1 MKESELVRLR
11 EQISNLHSL
20 FVLSMMM
27 TESRD
32 EDEILSLAVTSV
44 ASLGP
49 CHVEGAYLPAA
60 GPSGVPEF
68 RQVELENAGSAAQ
81 VQSGLTRFRQPPGR
95 PRKALTS
102 ALAALGADDGPV
114 DVPGAPWG
122 RAFALRSLGGHW
134 GWLAVGAAAEPTADE
149 QFLLKVLAHQTGSAL
164 ENAALHRRERA
175 GATELRRVN
184 TELAS
189 VNEQLAATVADLER
203 TATIHE
209 ALTRV
214 SASGAGEEGIAATVH
229 DLTGYPVAVEDRF
242 GNLRAW
248 AGPGRPEPY
257 PKPDARKRVQLLR
270 RARRDGRP
278 MRDGDR
284 FFALAQPR
292 DEILGVLALVDPAGT
307 AGPSEAFALEHGAL
321 VLAAELSHLRGLGEM
336 ELRLRGDLVDDLC
349 SGTDDDSA
357 HTRAQAI
364 GYDLHRPHAVVVVQG
379 RGPGGWGVSPGQGRR
394 EPPADS
400 TGEALAR
407 AVEQAAAD
415 LEIGSLVGR
424 RSGAVVLLALSPPDR
439 WAELGEA
446 LAAEFPSGVVA
457 VGVGGGCDSPS
468 DFPRSTREAFVAL
481 SVRQAS
487 RRPAGV
493 TTYDSL
499 GIYRILAGGEHS
511 AEVEGFVRQ
520 WLGPLLD
527 YDAAHGAELV
537 KSLSTYLECGGN
549 YDETADGLA
558 IHRSTLR
565 YRLQRIR
572 EVSGHDLGDVDA
584 RFNLHAATRAWRVLG
599 L

>member
-1 MKESELVRLR
+1 MGERDSVRLR

-49 CHVEGAYLPAA
+49 CSTEGAYRPD
-60 GPSGVPEF
+60 
-68 RQVELENAGSAAQ
+68 LE
-81 VQSGLTRFRQPPGR
+81 RFRQPPGR
-95 PRKALTS
+95 KRKTVTAGL
-102 ALAALGADDGPV
+102 LALGPDDGPV
-114 DVPGAPWG
+114 DVSGAAWG
-122 RAFALRSLGGHW
+122 WAFALRSLGGHW
-134 GWLAVGAAAEPTADE
+134 GWLVVSAATEPTADE
-149 QFLLKVLAHQTGSAL
+149 QFLLKILAHQTGSAL

-184 TELAS
+184 SELAS
-189 VNEQLAATVADLER
+189 VNEQLAGTVVDLER
-203 TATIHE
+203 TAIIHE

-214 SASGAGEEGIAATVH
+214 SASGAGEEGIARTLFEV
-229 DLTGYPVAVEDRF
+229 TGYPVAVEDRF

-248 AGPGRPEPY
+248 AGPGLPDPY
-257 PKPDARKRVQLLR
+257 PKPDARKRASLLR
-270 RARRDGRP
+270 QARREARP

-292 DEILGVLALVDPAGT
+292 DEILGVLSLVDPDGS
-307 AGPSEAFALEHGAL
+307 AGPHDAFALEHGAL

-349 SGTDDDSA
+349 SGTDDESA
-357 HTRAQAI
+357 HARAQAI

-379 RGPGGWGVSPGQGRR
+379 RGK
-394 EPPADS
+394 A
-400 TGEALAR
+400 TGETLAR
-407 AVEQAAAD
+407 AVEQAAGE

-424 RSGAVVLLALSPPDR
+424 RQGAVVLLALNDQR
-439 WAELGEA
+439 WTELGEA
-446 LAAEFPSGVVA
+446 LGAAFPSAA
-457 VGVGGGCDSPS
+457 VSIGVGGRCDRPA
-468 DFPRSTREAFVAL
+468 DFPRSVREAFVAL
-481 SVRQAS
+481 GVRQAS
-487 RRPAGV
+487 RQPAGV

-499 GIYRILAGGEHS
+499 GIYRILAGGEHN
-511 AEVEGFVRQ
+511 AEVEGFVRE

-527 YDAAHGAELV
+527 YDSTHGAELV
-537 KSLSTYLECGGN
+537 KTLSTYLECGGN
-549 YDETADGLA
+549 YDETAEGLA

-572 EVSGHDLGDVDA
+572 EVSGLELSDVDA

>member
-1 MKESELVRLR
+1 MGEREVRAGAQAKPANLVRLR

-44 ASLGP
+44 GSLGP
-49 CHVEGAYLPAA
+49 CCTEGAYRPDF
-60 GPSGVPEF
+60 E
-68 RQVELENAGSAAQ
+68 
-81 VQSGLTRFRQPPGR
+81 RFRQPPGR
-95 PRKALTS
+95 KSKALT
-102 ALAALGADDGPV
+102 AALLALGPDDGPV
-114 DVPGAPWG
+114 DLSGAGWG

-134 GWLAVGAAAEPTADE
+134 GWLVVSAAAEPTADE
-149 QFLLKVLAHQTGSAL
+149 QFLLKILAHQTGSAL

-189 VNEQLAATVADLER
+189 VNEQLAGTVADLER

-214 SASGAGEEGIAATVH
+214 SASGAGEEGIARTLFEV
-229 DLTGYPVAVEDRF
+229 TGYPVAVEDRF

-248 AGPGRPEPY
+248 AGPGRPDPY
-257 PKPDARKRVQLLR
+257 PKPDARKRAHLLR
-270 RARRDGRP
+270 QARREARP

-292 DEILGVLALVDPAGT
+292 DEILGVLSLVDPEGT
-307 AGPSEAFALEHGAL
+307 AGPHDAFALEHGAL

-349 SGTDDDSA
+349 SGTDDESA
-357 HTRAQAI
+357 HARAQAI
-364 GYDLHRPHAVVVVQG
+364 GYDLHRPHAVAVVQG
-379 RGPGGWGVSPGQGRR
+379 RGK
-394 EPPADS
+394 A
-400 TGEALAR
+400 TGETLAR
-407 AVEQAAAD
+407 AVEQAATG

-424 RSGAVVLLALSPPDR
+424 RQGAVVLLALNNLR
-439 WAELGEA
+439 WNELGEA
-446 LAAEFPSGVVA
+446 LAREFPSGTVSI
-457 VGVGGGCDSPS
+457 GIGGRCERPS
-468 DFPRSTREAFVAL
+468 DFPRSVREAFVAL
-481 SVRQAS
+481 GVRQAS
-487 RRPAGV
+487 RQPAGA

-499 GIYRILAGGEHS
+499 GIYRILAGGEHN
-511 AEVEGFVRQ
+511 AEVEGFVRE

-527 YDAAHGAELV
+527 YDSAHGAELV
-537 KSLSTYLECGGN
+537 KTLSTYLECGGN

-572 EVSGHDLGDVDA
+572 EVSGLELSDVDA

>member
-1 MKESELVRLR
+1 MGEREVRTEAQVKPANVVRLR

-49 CHVEGAYLPAA
+49 CATEGAYRP
-60 GPSGVPEF
+60 
-68 RQVELENAGSAAQ
+68 AGSEPASQ
-81 VQSGLTRFRQPPGR
+81 DVERFREPPGR
-95 PRKALTS
+95 KRKALV
-102 ALAALGADDGPV
+102 AALLSLGGDDGPV
-114 DVPGAPWG
+114 DLPDGGWG
-122 RAFALRSLGGHW
+122 CAYALRSLGGHW
-134 GWLAVGAAAEPTADE
+134 GWLVVSAPAQPTPDE
-149 QFLLKVLAHQTGSAL
+149 QFLLKILAHQTGSAL

-175 GATELRRVN
+175 GAAELRRVN

-214 SASGAGEEGIAATVH
+214 SASGAGEEGIARTLFE
-229 DLTGYPVAVEDRF
+229 LTGFPVAVEDRF

-248 AGPGRPEPY
+248 AGPDRPDPY
-257 PKPDARKRVQLLR
+257 PKADARKRAHLLR
-270 RARRDGRP
+270 QARREGRP

-284 FFALAQPR
+284 LFALAQPR
-292 DEILGVLALVDPAGT
+292 DEILGVLALLDPEGT
-307 AGPSEAFALEHGAL
+307 AGPHDAFALEHGAL

-349 SGTDDDSA
+349 SGTDDESA
-357 HTRAQAI
+357 HARAQVI

-379 RGPGGWGVSPGQGRR
+379 RGKAS
-394 EPPADS
+394 
-400 TGEALAR
+400 GEALAR

-424 RSGAVVLLALSPPDR
+424 RQGAVVLLAHSLPGR
-439 WAELGEA
+439 WAEFGQA
-446 LAAEFPSGVVA
+446 LAVEFPSGVVS
-457 VGVGGGCDSPS
+457 VGVGGRCEAPS
-468 DFPRSTREAFVAL
+468 DFPRSVREAFVAL
-481 SVRQAS
+481 GVRQAS
-487 RRPAGV
+487 RQPAGV
-493 TTYDSL
+493 TTYESL
-499 GIYRILAGGEHS
+499 GIYRILAGGEHN
-511 AEVEGFVRQ
+511 AEVEAFVRE

-537 KSLSTYLECGGN
+537 KTLSTYLECGGN

-572 EVSGHDLGDVDA
+572 EVSGLDLSDVDA
-584 RFNLHAATRAWRVLG
+584 RFNLHAATRAWRVLS

>member
-1 MKESELVRLR
+1 MGERDTVRLR

-49 CHVEGAYLPAA
+49 CTTDGAYRPD
-60 GPSGVPEF
+60 
-68 RQVELENAGSAAQ
+68 LE
-81 VQSGLTRFRQPPGR
+81 RFREPAGKK
-95 PRKALTS
+95 RKALTT
-102 ALAALGADDGPV
+102 ALVALGADDGAV
-114 DVPGAPWG
+114 DVPGAAWG
-122 RAFALRSLGGHW
+122 WAYALRSLGGHW
-134 GWLAVGAAAEPTADE
+134 GWIVVSAAAPPTPDE
-149 QFLLKVLAHQTGSAL
+149 QFLLKILAHQTGSAL

-175 GATELRRVN
+175 GAAELRRVN
-184 TELAS
+184 TELGS

-214 SASGAGEEGIAATVH
+214 SASGAGEEGIARTVFE
-229 DLTGYPVAVEDRF
+229 LTGYPVAVEDRF

-248 AGPGRPEPY
+248 AGPDRPDPY
-257 PKPDARKRVQLLR
+257 PKPDARKRAHLLR
-270 RARRDGRP
+270 QARREARP

-284 FFALAQPR
+284 LFALAQPR
-292 DEILGVLALVDPAGT
+292 DEILGVLALLDPEGSAGVHD
-307 AGPSEAFALEHGAL
+307 AFALEHGAL

-349 SGTDDDSA
+349 SGTDDESA
-357 HTRAQAI
+357 HARAQAI

-379 RGPGGWGVSPGQGRR
+379 RG
-394 EPPADS
+394 AKA
-400 TGEALAR
+400 TGETLAR
-407 AVEQAAAD
+407 AVEHVAAE

-424 RSGAVVLLALSPPDR
+424 RQGAVVLLAHGLPGR
-439 WAELGEA
+439 WVAFAEA
-446 LAAEFPSGVVA
+446 LAAEFPSGTVSI
-457 VGVGGGCDSPS
+457 GVGGRCDTPAGI
-468 DFPRSTREAFVAL
+468 PRSMREAFVAL
-481 SVRQAS
+481 GVRQAS
-487 RRPAGV
+487 RQPAGV
-493 TTYDSL
+493 TTYDGL
-499 GIYRILAGGEHS
+499 GIYRILAGGEHN
-511 AEVEGFVRQ
+511 AEVEGFVRE

-527 YDAAHGAELV
+527 YDTAHGAELV
-537 KSLSTYLECGGN
+537 KTLSTYLECGGS

-572 EVSGHDLGDVDA
+572 EVSGLDLGDVDT

>member
-1 MKESELVRLR
+1 MGERDVVRLR

-49 CHVEGAYLPAA
+49 CTTEGAYRPD
-60 GPSGVPEF
+60 
-68 RQVELENAGSAAQ
+68 LE
-81 VQSGLTRFRQPPGR
+81 RFGEPPGR
-95 PRKALTS
+95 KRKALT
-102 ALAALGADDGPV
+102 AALVGLGVDDGPV
-114 DVPGAPWG
+114 DVPGAGWG
-122 RAFALRSLGGHW
+122 WAYALRSLGGHW
-134 GWLAVGAAAEPTADE
+134 GWLVVGAPAEPTADE

-175 GATELRRVN
+175 GAAELRRVN
-184 TELAS
+184 AELAS
-189 VNEQLAATVADLER
+189 VNGQLAATVADLER

-214 SASGAGEEGIAATVH
+214 SASGAGEDGIARTVFE
-229 DLTGYPVAVEDRF
+229 LTGYPVAVEDRF

-248 AGPGRPEPY
+248 AGPDRPDPY
-257 PKPDARKRVQLLR
+257 PKPDARKRADLLR
-270 RARRDGRP
+270 QARREGRPRRDG
-278 MRDGDR
+278 GR

-292 DEILGVLALVDPAGT
+292 DEILGVLSLIDPAGT
-307 AGPSEAFALEHGAL
+307 AGPPDAFALEHGAL

-349 SGTDDDSA
+349 TGTDDESA
-357 HTRAQAI
+357 HARAQAI
-364 GYDLHRPHAVVVVQG
+364 GYDLHRPHAVVVIQG
-379 RGPGGWGVSPGQGRR
+379 RGK
-394 EPPADS
+394 A

-407 AVEQAAAD
+407 AVEQAAAALD
-415 LEIGSLVGR
+415 VGSLVGR
-424 RSGAVVLLALSPPDR
+424 RRGAVVLLATSGPGSELARERRSRGGPGGQSPPGRDR
-439 WAELGEA
+439 PDRGDDLWEA
-446 LAAEFPSGVVA
+446 LSSEFPSGA
-457 VGVGGGCDSPS
+457 VSIGVGGRCDRPG
-468 DFPRSTREAFVAL
+468 DFPRSAREAFVAL
-481 SVRQAS
+481 GVRQAS
-487 RRPAGV
+487 KQPAGV

-499 GIYRILAGGEHS
+499 GIYRILAGGEHN
-511 AEVEGFVRQ
+511 AEVEGFVRE

-527 YDAAHGAELV
+527 YDSAHGAELV
-537 KSLSTYLECGGN
+537 KTLSTYLECGGN

-572 EVSGHDLGDVDA
+572 EVSGLDLGDVDA

>member
-1 MKESELVRLR
+1 MKPANVVRLR
-11 EQISNLHSL
+11 NQISNLHSL

-49 CHVEGAYLPAA
+49 CTTDGAYRPAA
-60 GPSGVPEF
+60 EGDGEID
-68 RQVELENAGSAAQ
+68 
-81 VQSGLTRFRQPPGR
+81 RFREPPGR
-95 PRKALTS
+95 KRKALV
-102 ALAALGADDGPV
+102 AALRALGGDDGAV
-114 DVPGAPWG
+114 EVTGAPWG
-122 RAFALRSLGGHW
+122 FAFALRSLGGHW
-134 GWLAVGAAAEPTADE
+134 GWLVVGAAAEPTADE

-175 GATELRRVN
+175 GAGELRRVN
-184 TELAS
+184 TELGS
-189 VNEQLAATVADLER
+189 VNGRLAATVADLER

-214 SASGAGEEGIAATVH
+214 SASGAGEEGIARTVFE
-229 DLTGYPVAVEDRF
+229 LTGYPVAVEDRF

-248 AGPGRPEPY
+248 AGPGRPDPY
-257 PKPDARKRVQLLR
+257 PKPDSRKRAHLLR
-270 RARRDGRP
+270 QARREGHP
-278 MRDGDR
+278 LRDGDR
-284 FFALAQPR
+284 LFALAQPR
-292 DEILGVLALVDPAGT
+292 DEILGVLALLDPGGRT
-307 AGPSEAFALEHGAL
+307 GPHDAFALEHGAL

-349 SGTDDDSA
+349 TGTDDESA

-364 GYDLHRPHAVVVVQG
+364 GYDLHRAHRVIVVQG
-379 RGPGGWGVSPGQGRR
+379 RGK
-394 EPPADS
+394 A

-407 AVEQAAAD
+407 SVEQAAAE
-415 LEIGSLVGR
+415 LEVGSLVGR
-424 RSGAVVLLALSPPDR
+424 RQGAVVLLALAVPDR
-439 WAELGEA
+439 WSELAEA
-446 LAAEFPSGVVA
+446 LAAEFPSGSVS
-457 VGVGGGCDSPS
+457 VGVGGRCDRPA

-481 SVRQAS
+481 GVRQAS
-487 RRPAGV
+487 RQPSGFTA
-493 TTYDSL
+493 YDGL
-499 GIYRILAGGEHS
+499 GIYRILAGGEHN
-511 AEVEGFVRQ
+511 AEVEGFVRE

-537 KSLSTYLECGGN
+537 KTLSTYLECGGN

-572 EVSGHDLGDVDA
+572 EVSGLDLGDVDA

>member
-1 MKESELVRLR
+1 MGNMGERDVVRLR

-44 ASLGP
+44 SSLGP
-49 CHVEGAYLPAA
+49 CTTDGAYRPAPHADGADA
-60 GPSGVPEF
+60 GGEPE
-68 RQVELENAGSAAQ
+68 
-81 VQSGLTRFRQPPGR
+81 RFREPAGR
-95 PRKALTS
+95 KRKAV
-102 ALAALGADDGPV
+102 AAALVALGGDDGPV
-114 DVPGAPWG
+114 DVPGAGWG
-122 RAFALRSLGGHW
+122 RAFALHSLGGHW
-134 GWLAVGAAAEPTADE
+134 GWLVVGAGAEPTADE

-175 GATELRRVN
+175 GAAELRRVN
-184 TELAS
+184 GELAS
-189 VNEQLAATVADLER
+189 VNERLAATVADLER

-214 SASGAGEEGIAATVH
+214 SASGAGEEGIARTVF

-248 AGPGRPEPY
+248 AGPGRPDPY
-257 PKPDARKRVQLLR
+257 PKPDGRKRAHLLR
-270 RARRDGRP
+270 LARREGRP
-278 MRDGDR
+278 LRDGDR
-284 FFALAQPR
+284 FLALAQPR
-292 DEILGVLALVDPAGT
+292 DEILGVLALVDPDGT
-307 AGPSEAFALEHGAL
+307 AGPRDAFALEHGAL
-321 VLAAELSHLRGLGEM
+321 VLAAELSHLRGLGQM

-349 SGTDDDSA
+349 TGTDDESA
-357 HTRAQAI
+357 HARAQAI

-379 RGPGGWGVSPGQGRR
+379 RGPGGSGLSARQGQR
-394 EPPADS
+394 EPAGKAA
-400 TGEALAR
+400 GEALAR

-424 RSGAVVLLALSPPDR
+424 RSGAVVLLALTPPGR

-446 LAAEFPSGVVA
+446 LAAEFPSGGVS
-457 VGVGGGCDSPS
+457 VGVGGRCESPG
-468 DFPRSTREAFVAL
+468 DFPRSAREAFVAL
-481 SVRQAS
+481 GVRQAS
-487 RRPAGV
+487 RQPAGV
-493 TTYDSL
+493 TTYDGL
-499 GIYRILAGGEHS
+499 GIYRILAGGQHN
-511 AEVEGFVRQ
+511 AEVEGFVRE

-537 KSLSTYLECGGN
+537 KTLSTYLECGGN

-572 EVSGHDLGDVDA
+572 EVSGLDIGDVDS

>member
-1 MKESELVRLR
+1 MGERDVVRLR

-44 ASLGP
+44 ASLGS
-49 CHVEGAYLPAA
+49 CTTDGAYRPAA
-60 GPSGVPEF
+60 GPGGEPE
-68 RQVELENAGSAAQ
+68 
-81 VQSGLTRFRQPPGR
+81 RFREPAGR
-95 PRKALTS
+95 MRKAL
-102 ALAALGADDGPV
+102 AAALVALGGDDGPA
-114 DVPGAPWG
+114 DVPGAGWG
-122 RAFALRSLGGHW
+122 FAYALRSLGGHW
-134 GWLAVGAAAEPTADE
+134 GWLVVGAAAEPTADE

-164 ENAALHRRERA
+164 ENAALHRRERT
-175 GATELRRVN
+175 GAAELRRVN

-189 VNEQLAATVADLER
+189 VNDQLAATVADLER

-214 SASGAGEEGIAATVH
+214 SASGEGEEGIARTVF
-229 DLTGYPVAVEDRF
+229 DLTGYPVAVEDPF

-248 AGPGRPEPY
+248 AGPGRPVPY
-257 PKPDARKRVQLLR
+257 PKPDARKRAHLLR
-270 RARRDGRP
+270 QARREGRP

-292 DEILGVLALVDPAGT
+292 DEILGVLALVDPEGT
-307 AGPSEAFALEHGAL
+307 AGPQDTFALEHGAL
-321 VLAAELSHLRGLGEM
+321 VLAMELSHLRGLGQM

-349 SGTDDDSA
+349 TGTGTDDESA
-357 HTRAQAI
+357 HARAQAI

-379 RGPGGWGVSPGQGRR
+379 RGKAS
-394 EPPADS
+394 
-400 TGEALAR
+400 GEALAR
-407 AVEQAAAD
+407 AVEQAAAG

-424 RSGAVVLLALSPPDR
+424 RQGAVVLLALSSPRR

-446 LAAEFPSGVVA
+446 LAGEFPSGVVS
-457 VGVGGGCDSPS
+457 VGVGGRCERPG
-468 DFPRSTREAFVAL
+468 DFPRSAREAFVAL
-481 SVRQAS
+481 GVRQAS
-487 RRPAGV
+487 RQPAGV
-493 TTYDSL
+493 TTYESL
-499 GIYRILAGGEHS
+499 GLYRILAGGEHI
-511 AEVEGFVRQ
+511 AEVEGFVRE

-537 KSLSTYLECGGN
+537 KTLSTYLECGGS

-572 EVSGHDLGDVDA
+572 EVSGLDLGDVDS

-599 L
+599 G

>member
-1 MKESELVRLR
+1 MGEGDIVRLR

-27 TESRD
+27 TESRN

-44 ASLGP
+44 ASLGS
-49 CHVEGAYLPAA
+49 CRTEGAYR
-60 GPSGVPEF
+60 PEPDGGG
-68 RQVELENAGSAAQ
+68 LE
-81 VQSGLTRFRQPPGR
+81 RFREPAGR
-95 PRKALTS
+95 SRKAVLS
-102 ALAALGADDGPV
+102 AVGALGADDGPV
-114 DVPGAPWG
+114 ALPGEGWG
-122 RAFALRSLGGHW
+122 WAYALRSLGGHW
-134 GWLAVGAAAEPTADE
+134 GWLVVSAAAEPSADE
-149 QFLLKVLAHQTGSAL
+149 QFLLKILAHQTGSAL

-175 GATELRRVN
+175 GAAELRRVN
-184 TELAS
+184 SELAS

-214 SASGAGEEGIAATVH
+214 SASGAGEDGIARTVFE
-229 DLTGYPVAVEDRF
+229 LTGYPVAVEDRF

-248 AGPGRPEPY
+248 AGPDRPDPY
-257 PKPDARKRVQLLR
+257 PKPDARKRAHLLR
-270 RARRDGRP
+270 QARREGRP

-292 DEILGVLALVDPAGT
+292 DEILGVLALFDPEGT
-307 AGPSEAFALEHGAL
+307 AGAHDAFALEHGAL

-336 ELRLRGDLVDDLC
+336 ALRLRGDLVDDLC
-349 SGTDDDSA
+349 SGTDDESA
-357 HTRAQAI
+357 HARAQAI

-379 RGPGGWGVSPGQGRR
+379 RGK
-394 EPPADS
+394 A

-407 AVEQAAAD
+407 AVEQAAAQ

-424 RSGAVVLLALSPPDR
+424 RQGAVVLLAHDVGGR
-439 WAELGEA
+439 WAELADA
-446 LAAEFPSGVVA
+446 LTTEFPSGSVS
-457 VGVGGGCDSPS
+457 VGVGGRCDGPG
-468 DFPRSTREAFVAL
+468 DFPRSAREAFVAL
-481 SVRQAS
+481 GVRQAS
-487 RRPAGV
+487 RQSAGV
-493 TTYDSL
+493 TSYDGL
-499 GIYRILAGGEHS
+499 GIYRILAGGQHN
-511 AEVEGFVRQ
+511 AEVEGFVRE

-527 YDAAHGAELV
+527 YDAGHGAELV
-537 KSLSTYLECGGN
+537 KTLSTYLECGGN

-572 EVSGHDLGDVDA
+572 EVSGLDLGDVDA

-599 L
+599 GG

>member
-1 MKESELVRLR
+1 MRERDVVRLR

-27 TESRD
+27 TESRG

-49 CHVEGAYLPAA
+49 CTTDGAYRPGAEPG
-60 GPSGVPEF
+60 GPPE
-68 RQVELENAGSAAQ
+68 
-81 VQSGLTRFRQPPGR
+81 RFREPAGR
-95 PRKALTS
+95 LRRALGP
-102 ALAALGADDGPV
+102 ALLALGADDGAV
-114 DVPGAPWG
+114 DVPGAGWG
-122 RAFALRSLGGHW
+122 WAFALRSLGGHW
-134 GWLAVGAAAEPTADE
+134 GWLVVGAPAEPTADE

-164 ENAALHRRERA
+164 ENAALHQRERA
-175 GATELRRVN
+175 GAAELAQVN
-184 TELAS
+184 TALAS
-189 VNEQLAATVADLER
+189 VNAQLAATVADLER

-214 SASGAGEEGIAATVH
+214 SASGAGEDGIARTLF

-248 AGPGRPEPY
+248 AGPDRPVPY
-257 PKPDARKRVQLLR
+257 PKTDARKRAHLLR
-270 RARRDGRP
+270 MARREGRP

-284 FFALAQPR
+284 LFALAQPR
-292 DEILGVLALVDPAGT
+292 DEILGVLALVDPEGT
-307 AGPSEAFALEHGAL
+307 AGPHDAFALEHGAL

-349 SGTDDDSA
+349 TGTDDESA
-357 HTRAQAI
+357 HARAQAI

-379 RGPGGWGVSPGQGRR
+379 RGK
-394 EPPADS
+394 A

-415 LEIGSLVGR
+415 LGIGSLVGR
-424 RSGAVVLLALSPPDR
+424 RQGAVVLLAQSPPGR
-439 WAELGEA
+439 WAELAAA
-446 LAAEFPSGVVA
+446 LAAEFPSGVVS
-457 VGVGGGCDSPS
+457 VGVGGRCDRPG
-468 DFPRSTREAFVAL
+468 DFPRSAREAFVAL
-481 SVRQAS
+481 GVRQAS
-487 RRPAGV
+487 RQPAGV
-493 TTYDSL
+493 TTYEGL
-499 GIYRILAGGEHS
+499 GIYRILAGGEHN
-511 AEVEGFVRQ
+511 AEVEGFVRE

-527 YDAAHGAELV
+527 YDAGHGAELV
-537 KSLSTYLECGGN
+537 KTLSTYLECGGN

-572 EVSGHDLGDVDA
+572 EVSGLDLTDVDS

>member
-1 MKESELVRLR
+1 MHDVVRLR
-11 EQISNLHSL
+11 GQISNLHSL

-44 ASLGP
+44 GSLGP
-49 CHVEGAYLPAA
+49 CSIEGAYRPA
-60 GPSGVPEF
+60 GEPGGEPE
-68 RQVELENAGSAAQ
+68 
-81 VQSGLTRFRQPPGR
+81 RFREPPGR
-95 PRKALTS
+95 RARRGLAGALVG
-102 ALAALGADDGPV
+102 LGADDGPV
-114 DVPGAPWG
+114 DVPGAAWG
-122 RAFALRSLGGHW
+122 WAFALRSLGGHW
-134 GWLAVGAAAEPTADE
+134 GWLVVGAAAEPTADE

-175 GATELRRVN
+175 GAAELRRVN

-214 SASGAGEEGIAATVH
+214 SASGAGEEGIARTVS

-248 AGPGRPEPY
+248 AGPGRPDPY
-257 PKPDARKRVQLLR
+257 PKPDARKRAHLLR
-270 RARRDGRP
+270 RARREGRP

-292 DEILGVLALVDPAGT
+292 DEILGLLALVDPAGT
-307 AGPSEAFALEHGAL
+307 AGPHETFALEHGAL
-321 VLAAELSHLRGLGEM
+321 VLAAELAHLRGLGQM

-349 SGTDDDSA
+349 SGTDEESA
-357 HTRAQAI
+357 HARAQAI

-379 RGPGGWGVSPGQGRR
+379 RGK
-394 EPPADS
+394 A

-407 AVEQAAAD
+407 AVERAAAD

-424 RSGAVVLLALSPPDR
+424 RSGAVVLLALSPPGR
-439 WAELGEA
+439 WAELGEM
-446 LAAEFPSGVVA
+446 LAGEFPSAVVS
-457 VGVGGGCDSPS
+457 VGVGGRCGSPG
-468 DFPRSTREAFVAL
+468 DFPRSVREAFVAL
-481 SVRQAS
+481 GVRQAS
-487 RRPAGV
+487 RQPAGV
-493 TTYDSL
+493 TTYEGL
-499 GIYRILAGGEHS
+499 GIYRILAGGEHN
-511 AEVEGFVRQ
+511 AEVEGFVRE
-520 WLGPLLD
+520 WLGALLD

-537 KSLSTYLECGGN
+537 KTLSTYLECGGN

-572 EVSGHDLGDVDA
+572 EVSGLDLGDVDS
-584 RFNLHAATRAWRVLG
+584 RFNLHAATRARRVLG

>member
-1 MKESELVRLR
+1 MGERDVVRLR

-44 ASLGP
+44 ASLGR
-49 CHVEGAYLPAA
+49 CTTEGAYRPGPGDPA
-60 GPSGVPEF
+60 GE
-68 RQVELENAGSAAQ
+68 VE
-81 VQSGLTRFRQPPGR
+81 RFRQPAGR
-95 PRKALTS
+95 RRKAVV
-102 ALAALGADDGPV
+102 AALLGLGGDDGPV
-114 DVPGAPWG
+114 DLPG
-122 RAFALRSLGGHW
+122 RAWGWAYALRSLGGHW
-134 GWLAVGAAAEPTADE
+134 GWLVVSAPAQPTADE
-149 QFLLKVLAHQTGSAL
+149 QFVLKILAHQTGSAL

-175 GATELRRVN
+175 GAAELRRVN

-214 SASGAGEEGIAATVH
+214 SASGAGEEGIARTVFE
-229 DLTGYPVAVEDRF
+229 LTGCPVAVEDRF

-248 AGPGRPEPY
+248 AGPGRPDPY
-257 PKPDARKRVQLLR
+257 PKPDARKRAHLLR
-270 RARRDGRP
+270 QARREGRP
-278 MRDGDR
+278 LRDGDR

-292 DEILGVLALVDPAGT
+292 DEILGVLALFDPEGT
-307 AGPSEAFALEHGAL
+307 AGPQDAFALEHGAL
-321 VLAAELSHLRGLGEM
+321 VLAAELSHLRGLGQM

-349 SGTDDDSA
+349 TGTDDESA
-357 HTRAQAI
+357 HARAQAI
-364 GYDLHRPHAVVVVQG
+364 GYDLHRPHAVLVVQG
-379 RGPGGWGVSPGQGRR
+379 RGK
-394 EPPADS
+394 A

-407 AVEQAAAD
+407 AVEKVAGQLD
-415 LEIGSLVGR
+415 IGSLVGR
-424 RSGAVVLLALSPPDR
+424 RQGAVVLLALSTAEKGAAGGCGGAGPLQAREASR
-439 WAELGEA
+439 WAEFGQA
-446 LAAEFPSGVVA
+446 LAAEFPSGSVSI
-457 VGVGGGCDSPS
+457 GVGARCDRPA
-468 DFPRSTREAFVAL
+468 DFPRSVREAFVAL
-481 SVRQAS
+481 GVRQAS
-487 RRPAGV
+487 RQAAGV
-493 TTYDSL
+493 TTYDGL
-499 GIYRILAGGEHS
+499 GIYRILAGGDHT
-511 AEVEGFVRQ
+511 AEVESFVRE

-537 KSLSTYLECGGN
+537 KTLSTYLECGGN

-572 EVSGHDLGDVDA
+572 DVSGLDLSDVDA

>member
-1 MKESELVRLR
+1 M
-11 EQISNLHSL
+11 
-20 FVLSMMM
+20 
-27 TESRD
+27 
-32 EDEILSLAVTSV
+32 
-44 ASLGP
+44 
-49 CHVEGAYLPAA
+49 
-60 GPSGVPEF
+60 
-68 RQVELENAGSAAQ
+68 ELE
-81 VQSGLTRFRQPPGR
+81 RFREPPGR
-95 PRKALTS
+95 ARKALT
-102 ALAALGADDGPV
+102 AALVGLGSDDGLV
-114 DVPGAPWG
+114 DVPGAAWG
-122 RAFALRSLGGHW
+122 WAFALRSLGGHW
-134 GWLAVGAAAEPTADE
+134 GWLVVGAAAEPTADE

-164 ENAALHRRERA
+164 ENADLHRRERA
-175 GATELRRVN
+175 GAGELRRVN

-214 SASGAGEEGIAATVH
+214 SASGAGEEGIARILF

-248 AGPGRPEPY
+248 AGPGRPDPY
-257 PKPDARKRVQLLR
+257 PKPDGRKRAHLLRQARK
-270 RARRDGRP
+270 DGRP

-292 DEILGVLALVDPAGT
+292 DEILGVLALVDPEGA
-307 AGPSEAFALEHGAL
+307 AGPHEAFALEHGAL
-321 VLAAELSHLRGLGEM
+321 VLAAELSHLRGLGQM

-349 SGTDDDSA
+349 TGTDDDSA
-357 HTRAQAI
+357 YTRAEAI

-379 RGPGGWGVSPGQGRR
+379 RGLGGRGGSPRQGRR
-394 EPPADS
+394 EPPD
-400 TGEALAR
+400 EALAR

-424 RSGAVVLLALSPPDR
+424 RQGAVVLLALAAGGR
-439 WAELGEA
+439 WSELGEA
-446 LAAEFPSGVVA
+446 LSAEFPSGVVS
-457 VGVGGGCDSPS
+457 VGVGGRCGSPG
-468 DFPRSTREAFVAL
+468 DFPRSAREALVAL
-481 SVRQAS
+481 GVRQAS
-487 RRPAGV
+487 RQPAGA

-499 GIYRILAGGEHS
+499 GIYRILAGGERNT
-511 AEVEGFVRQ
+511 EVEGFVRE

-527 YDAAHGAELV
+527 YDAAHSAELV
-537 KSLSTYLECGGN
+537 KTLSTYLECGGN

-572 EVSGHDLGDVDA
+572 EVSGLDLNDVDS